1 MPQTGAGGVREVS
14 EESEVWVAT
23 ANPVTGTATDDLILH
38 GLKIPAAV
46 FPFQDALLAALRRQ
60 APPAVL
66 VLHELLPGP
75 RDPVPFLARV
85 RQAAPATRVVYLLA
99 EGPRADPLIQAL
111 LDAGVYD
118 FAIGSPGPDD
128 LLRLIREPRSPAEV
142 RHLYRRPAPAE
153 AAGKPP
159 QAPVWRGRRGLAGV
173 LGRLRPAHALFPRSK
188 GGAPMTSAAPRAT
201 FGVPQVDADVS
212 PSVSTFSPRL
222 LCAVWGPKGGVGTS
236 TVAAGLAA
244 AIAGTGR
251 PVLALDLDL
260 RAPALGVHFGLPS
273 SGGLA
278 PLHAEAVTAQAV
290 RRHARPVPSVPGLCV
305 LTAAP
310 SDLLSLD
317 GEEAGRLISACLDA
331 WDVVVADCAHPLD
344 EATTYAALR
353 TAARTYLV
361 VDQDRVAVEHAW
373 EFLRLAAEAGVP
385 RDGMRLVINRYFA
398 GHGVPPQAIEEYLG
412 LQARVVIPAEPLSY
426 LRAIHEGTPVATR
439 ARGLGED
446 PWARLAADALG
457 GEGAAASPRPGL
469 LARLFRWQGA
479 AGRG

>member
-1 MPQTGAGGVREVS
+1 MGEAG
-14 EESEVWVAT
+14 EVWVAT

-38 GLKIPAAV
+38 ELKIPAPV

-75 RDPVPFLARV
+75 HDPVPFLTRV
-85 RQAAPATRVVYLLA
+85 RHAAPATRVVYLLA

-118 FAIGSPGPDD
+118 FAIGSPGPDE

-142 RHLYRRPAPAE
+142 RHLHRRPAPAGG
-153 AAGKPP
+153 AAEPP
-159 QAPVWRGRRGLAGV
+159 QAPVWGGRRGPWGV
-173 LGRLRPAHALFPRSK
+173 LARLRPAHTRSPRPK
-188 GGAPMTSAAPRAT
+188 GGAPMASATPRPT
-201 FGVPQVDADVS
+201 FGAPQVQAEG
-212 PSVSTFSPRL
+212 PPPASTFSPRL

-251 PVLALDLDL
+251 PALALDLDL
-260 RAPALGVHFGLPS
+260 RAPALGIHFGLPS
-273 SGGLA
+273 PGGLA
-278 PLHAEAVTAQAV
+278 SLHAEALSAQAV
-290 RRHARPVPSVPGLCV
+290 RRHARPVPSVPGLSV

-317 GEEAGRLISACLDA
+317 GEEADRLLSACLEA

-344 EATTYAALR
+344 EAATYAALR
-353 TAARTYLV
+353 AAARTYLV

-385 RDGMRLVINRYFA
+385 REGMRLVINRYFA
-398 GHGVPPQAIEEYLG
+398 GHGVPPHAIEEYLG
-412 LQARVVIPAEPLSY
+412 LQARVVIPAEPLSH
-426 LRAIHEGTPVATR
+426 LRAVHEGTPLAVR
-439 ARGLGED
+439 WRGPGDD

-457 GEGAAASPRPGL
+457 GERAAASPRPGL
-469 LARLFRWQGA
+469 LARLFRLQGA